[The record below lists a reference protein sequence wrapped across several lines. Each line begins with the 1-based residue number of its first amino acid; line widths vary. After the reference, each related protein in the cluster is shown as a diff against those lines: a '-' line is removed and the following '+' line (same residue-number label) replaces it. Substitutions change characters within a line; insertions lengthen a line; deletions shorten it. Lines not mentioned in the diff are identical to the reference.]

1 MSSIA
6 DGLPSNKRLPAVIA
20 ISLGIGMA
28 TLDTAIVNTAL
39 PTLAEGI
46 GTDSA
51 SVIWVVNAYQLAT
64 IAAVLPFASLSDVL
78 GHRRVF
84 LGGLLVFIVAS
95 LFCGLAWSLPTLT
108 AARVVQGLGAAAI
121 MSVNI
126 ALLRHI
132 YPAKIL
138 GRGLGYNSLVVGL
151 AFTLGPTAASAILAV
166 TTWHWLYL
174 INVPL
179 GLLAVVLGLRSLP
192 EIPRSGHA
200 FDRLAAI
207 LCAGLFALLVL
218 GLGSAVHGAEGD
230 LSLSLSLVAVA
241 LVCGVW
247 LMRRQADHPAPML
260 AIDLFKRPLFALS
273 SLTAICAFC
282 AQGLAFVSLPFLL
295 QTALG
300 HSQVATGFLM
310 TPWPA
315 VVAVMALI
323 AGRLAD
329 RVSLALLCGIGLL
342 LLSAGMAALAM
353 LSEGASAFE
362 IGWRMALCGAGFG
375 FFQSPNLKAIMTS
388 APLARSGG
396 ASGIVA
402 TSRLMGQTLG
412 ASLVALCFHLST
424 GSGPQLA
431 LWLGCV
437 FSLAGALA
445 SGLRLM
451 QSPVALRS

>member
-230 LSLSLSLVAVA
+230 LGLVAVA

-247 LMRRQADHPAPML
+247 LIRRQADHPAPML

-437 FSLAGALA
+437 FALAGALA

-451 QSPVALRS
+451 QSRVALRS

>member
-1 MSSIA
+1 MSQA
-6 DGLPSNKRLPAVIA
+6 VDGLPSNTRLPAVIA

-28 TLDTAIVNTAL
+28 TLDTAIINTAL
-39 PTLAEGI
+39 PTLADGI

-64 IAAVLPFASLSDVL
+64 IAAVLPFASLSDVV

-84 LGGLLVFIVAS
+84 LGGLLLFIIAS

-108 AARVVQGLGAAAI
+108 GARILQGLGAAAI

-132 YPAKIL
+132 YPARIL

-151 AFTLGPTAASAILAV
+151 AFTLGPTAASAILSVAS
-166 TTWHWLYL
+166 WHWLYL

-179 GLLAVVLGLRSLP
+179 GLLALYLGVRSLP
-192 EIPRSGHA
+192 EIPKGGHA
-200 FDRLAAI
+200 FDRIAAL
-207 LCAGLFALLVL
+207 LCAGLFALLVF
-218 GLGSAVHGAEGD
+218 GLGEAVHGADGWWT
-230 LSLSLSLVAVA
+230 LSLIAVA
-241 LVCGVW
+241 LVCGAV
-247 LMRRQADHPAPML
+247 LMRRQAGHPAPML
-260 AIDLFKRPLFALS
+260 ALDLFKNPMFALS
-273 SLTAICAFC
+273 SLTAICAFS
-282 AQGLAFVSLPFLL
+282 AQGLAFVSLPFML
-295 QTALG
+295 QTVLG
-300 HSQVATGFLM
+300 HSQVETGFLM

-315 VVAVMALI
+315 VVAVMALV

-342 LLSAGMAALAM
+342 LLSLGMAAMATLGN
-353 LSEGASAFE
+353 GATSFE

-412 ASLVALCFHLST
+412 AALVALCFHASL
-424 GSGPQLA
+424 GSGPQYA
-431 LWLGCV
+431 LWLGCA
-437 FSLAGALA
+437 FALAGAVA
-445 SGLRLM
+445 SGLRLL
-451 QSPVALRS
+451 PYGKRV

>member
-1 MSSIA
+1 MSSVA
-6 DGLPSNKRLPAVIA
+6 DGLPLNKRLPAVIA

-51 SVIWVVNAYQLAT
+51 SVIWVVNAYQLAI
-64 IAAVLPFASLSDVL
+64 IATVLPFASLSDVL
-78 GHRRVF
+78 GHRRVY
-84 LGGLLVFIVAS
+84 LGGLLVFILSS
-95 LFCGLAWSLPTLT
+95 LFCGLAGSLVTLT

-121 MSVNI
+121 MSVNT

-132 YPAKIL
+132 YPSKML

-151 AFTLGPTAASAILAV
+151 AFTLGPTAASAILSVAS
-166 TTWHWLYL
+166 WHWLYL

-179 GLLAVVLGLRSLP
+179 GLLALVLGVRSLP
-192 EIPRSGHA
+192 TLPITGHA
-200 FDRLAAI
+200 FDRLAAL

-218 GLGSAVHGAEGD
+218 GLGTAVHGAQGA
-230 LSLSLSLVAVA
+230 LTLGLIGVA
-241 LVCGVW
+241 LVCGA
-247 LMRRQADHPAPML
+247 LLLRRQAGHPAPML
-260 AIDLFKRPLFALS
+260 ALDLFKRPVFALS
-273 SLTAICAFC
+273 SLTAICAFS

-295 QTALG
+295 QAVLG
-300 HSQVATGFLM
+300 HSQVETGFLM

-315 VVAVMALI
+315 VVAVMALV

-329 RVSLALLCGIGLL
+329 RVSLGVLCGIGLL
-342 LLSAGMAALAM
+342 MLSVGMAALAS
-353 LSEGASAFE
+353 LGNDASAFH

-375 FFQSPNLKAIMTS
+375 FFQSPNLKALMTS

-402 TSRLMGQTLG
+402 ISRLLGQTLG
-412 ASLVALCFHLST
+412 ASLVALCFHLSLS
-424 GSGPQLA
+424 SGPQSA
-431 LWLGCV
+431 LWLGCAFALV
-437 FSLAGALA
+437 GAVA
-445 SGLRLM
+445 SGLRLV
-451 QSPVALRS
+451 PYGKKPL

>member
-1 MSSIA
+1 MSSVA
-6 DGLPSNKRLPAVIA
+6 DGLPLNKRLPAVIA

-64 IAAVLPFASLSDVL
+64 IAMVLPFASLSEAL
-78 GHRRVF
+78 GHRRVY

-95 LFCGLAWSLPTLT
+95 LFCGLAGSLVTLT
-108 AARVVQGLGAAAI
+108 VARVMQGLGAAAI
-121 MSVNI
+121 MSVNT

-132 YPAKIL
+132 YPSKML

-151 AFTLGPTAASAILAV
+151 AFTLGPTVASAILSVA
-166 TTWHWLYL
+166 TWHWLYL

-179 GLLAVVLGLRSLP
+179 GVLALVLGVRSLP
-192 EIPRSGHA
+192 ALPITGHA
-200 FDRLAAI
+200 FDRFAAL

-218 GLGSAVHGAEGD
+218 GLGSAVHGAQGA
-230 LSLSLSLVAVA
+230 LTLGLIAVA
-241 LVCGVW
+241 LVCGA
-247 LMRRQADHPAPML
+247 LLLRRQADHPAPML
-260 AIDLFKRPLFALS
+260 AVDLFKRPLFALS
-273 SLTAICAFC
+273 SLTAICAFA

-295 QTALG
+295 QTVLG
-300 HSQVATGFLM
+300 HSQVETGFLM

-315 VVAVMALI
+315 VVAVMALV

-329 RVSLALLCGIGLL
+329 RMSLGLLCGIGLL
-342 LLSAGMAALAM
+342 LLSAGMATLAT
-353 LSEGASAFE
+353 LESGASAFD

-375 FFQSPNLKAIMTS
+375 FFQSPNLKALMTS

-402 TSRLMGQTLG
+402 VSRLLGQTLG
-412 ASLVALCFHLST
+412 ASLVALCFHLSL
-424 GSGPQLA
+424 GSGPQYA
-431 LWLGCV
+431 LWLGCGFALV
-437 FSLAGALA
+437 GAAA
-445 SGLRLM
+445 SGLRLL
-451 QSPVALRS
+451 PYGKRA

>member
-1 MSSIA
+1 MSSVA
-6 DGLPSNKRLPAVIA
+6 DGLPSDKRLAAVVA

-64 IAAVLPFASLSDVL
+64 IAAVLPFASLSDVV

-84 LGGLLVFIVAS
+84 LGGLLVFVVAS

-151 AFTLGPTAASAILAV
+151 AFTLGPTAASAILSVA
-166 TTWHWLYL
+166 TWHWLYL
-174 INVPL
+174 INLPRGALALWL
-179 GLLAVVLGLRSLP
+179 GVRA
-192 EIPRSGHA
+192 IPVIPITGHA

-218 GLGSAVHGAEGD
+218 GLGSAVHGAQAVLTLG
-230 LSLSLSLVAVA
+230 LIAVA
-241 LVCGVW
+241 LLCG
-247 LMRRQADHPAPML
+247 LLLIRRQAGHPAPML
-260 AIDLFKRPLFALS
+260 AVDLFKRPLFTLS
-273 SLTAICAFC
+273 ALTAICAFS

-295 QTALG
+295 QTVLG

-329 RVSLALLCGIGLL
+329 RISLALLCGIGLVM
-342 LLSAGMAALAM
+342 LSAGMAALAT
-353 LSEGASAFE
+353 LGNDASTFD

-388 APLARSGG
+388 APIARSGG

-412 ASLVALCFHLST
+412 ASLVALCFHLSLS
-424 GSGPQLA
+424 SGPQYA
-431 LWLGCV
+431 LWLGCGFALV
-437 FSLAGALA
+437 GAVA

-451 QSPVALRS
+451 QDGAKV

>member
-1 MSSIA
+1 MSSVA
-6 DGLPSNKRLPAVIA
+6 DGLPLNKRLPAVIA

-51 SVIWVVNAYQLAT
+51 SVIWVVNAYQLAI
-64 IAAVLPFASLSDVL
+64 IATVLPFASLSDVL
-78 GHRRVF
+78 GHRRVY
-84 LGGLLVFIVAS
+84 LGGLLLFIVSS
-95 LFCGLAWSLPTLT
+95 LFCGLAGSLVTLT

-121 MSVNI
+121 MSVNT

-132 YPAKIL
+132 YPSKML

-151 AFTLGPTAASAILAV
+151 AFTLGPTGASAILSVA
-166 TTWHWLYL
+166 TWHWLYL

-179 GLLAVVLGLRSLP
+179 GLLALTLGLRSLP
-192 EIPRSGHA
+192 TLPMTGHA
-200 FDRLAAI
+200 FDRLAAA

-218 GLGSAVHGAEGD
+218 GLGTAVHGAQGA
-230 LSLSLSLVAVA
+230 LTLGLIAVA
-241 LVCGVW
+241 LVCGA
-247 LMRRQADHPAPML
+247 LLLRRQAGHPAPML
-260 AIDLFKRPLFALS
+260 ALDLFKRPVFALS
-273 SLTAICAFC
+273 SLTAVCAFS

-295 QTALG
+295 QAVLG
-300 HSQVATGFLM
+300 HSQVETGFLM

-315 VVAVMALI
+315 VVAVMALV

-329 RVSLALLCGIGLL
+329 RVNLGVLCGIGLL
-342 LLSAGMAALAM
+342 MLSVGMAALAT
-353 LSEGASAFE
+353 LGSGASALD

-375 FFQSPNLKAIMTS
+375 FFQSPNLKALMTS

-402 TSRLMGQTLG
+402 ISRLLGQTLG
-412 ASLVALCFHLST
+412 ASLVALCFHLSL
-424 GSGPQLA
+424 GSGPQYA
-431 LWLGCV
+431 LWLGCGFALV
-437 FSLAGALA
+437 GAVA
-445 SGLRLM
+445 SGLRLL
-451 QSPVALRS
+451 PYGKKD

>member
-1 MSSIA
+1 MSSVA
-6 DGLPSNKRLPAVIA
+6 DGLPLNKRLPAVIA

-51 SVIWVVNAYQLAT
+51 SVIWVVNAYQLAI
-64 IAAVLPFASLSDVL
+64 IATVLPFASLSDVL
-78 GHRRVF
+78 GHRRVY
-84 LGGLLVFIVAS
+84 LGGLLLFIVSS
-95 LFCGLAWSLPTLT
+95 LFCGLAGSLVTLT

-121 MSVNI
+121 MSVNT

-132 YPAKIL
+132 YPSKML

-151 AFTLGPTAASAILAV
+151 AFTLGPTVASAILSVA
-166 TTWHWLYL
+166 TWHWLYL

-179 GLLAVVLGLRSLP
+179 GLLALGLGLRSLP
-192 EIPRSGHA
+192 TLPMTGHA
-200 FDRLAAI
+200 FDRLAAA

-218 GLGSAVHGAEGD
+218 GLGTAVHGAQGA
-230 LSLSLSLVAVA
+230 LTLGLIAVA
-241 LVCGVW
+241 LVCGT
-247 LMRRQADHPAPML
+247 LLLRRQAGHPAPML
-260 AIDLFKRPLFALS
+260 ALDLFKRPVFALS
-273 SLTAICAFC
+273 SLTAICAFS

-295 QTALG
+295 QAVLG
-300 HSQVATGFLM
+300 HSQVETGFLM

-315 VVAVMALI
+315 VVAVMALV

-329 RVSLALLCGIGLL
+329 RVSLGLLCGIGLL
-342 LLSAGMAALAM
+342 MLSVGMAALAT
-353 LSEGASAFE
+353 LGTGATAFD

-375 FFQSPNLKAIMTS
+375 FFQSPNLKALMTS

-402 TSRLMGQTLG
+402 ISRLLGQTLG
-412 ASLVALCFHLST
+412 ASLVALCFHVSL
-424 GSGPQLA
+424 GSGPLYA
-431 LWLGCV
+431 LWLGGV
-437 FSLAGALA
+437 FALVGAVA
-445 SGLRLM
+445 SGLRLL
-451 QSPVALRS
+451 PYGKKPL

>member
-1 MSSIA
+1 MSSVA
-6 DGLPSNKRLPAVIA
+6 DGLPLNKRLPAVIA

-64 IAAVLPFASLSDVL
+64 IAMVLPFASLSEAL
-78 GHRRVF
+78 GHRRVY

-95 LFCGLAWSLPTLT
+95 LFCGLAGSLVTLT
-108 AARVVQGLGAAAI
+108 VARVMQGLGAAAI
-121 MSVNI
+121 MSVNT

-132 YPAKIL
+132 YPSKML

-151 AFTLGPTAASAILAV
+151 AFTLGPTVASAILSVA
-166 TTWHWLYL
+166 TWHWLYL

-179 GLLAVVLGLRSLP
+179 GVLALVLGVRSLP
-192 EIPRSGHA
+192 ALPITGHA
-200 FDRLAAI
+200 FDRFAAL

-218 GLGSAVHGAEGD
+218 GLGSAVHGAQGA
-230 LSLSLSLVAVA
+230 LTLGLIAVA
-241 LVCGVW
+241 LVCGA
-247 LMRRQADHPAPML
+247 LLLRRQADHPAPML
-260 AIDLFKRPLFALS
+260 AVDLFKRPLFALS
-273 SLTAICAFC
+273 SLTAICAFA

-295 QTALG
+295 QTVLG
-300 HSQVATGFLM
+300 HSQVETGFLM

-315 VVAVMALI
+315 VVAVMALV

-329 RVSLALLCGIGLL
+329 RMSLGVLCGIGLL
-342 LLSAGMAALAM
+342 LLSAGMATLAT
-353 LSEGASAFE
+353 LESGASAFD

-375 FFQSPNLKAIMTS
+375 FFQSPNLKALMTS

-402 TSRLMGQTLG
+402 VSRLLGQTLG
-412 ASLVALCFHLST
+412 ASLVALCFHLSL
-424 GSGPQLA
+424 GSGPQYA
-431 LWLGCV
+431 LWLGCGFALV
-437 FSLAGALA
+437 GAAA
-445 SGLRLM
+445 SGLRLL
-451 QSPVALRS
+451 PYGKRA

>member
-1 MSSIA
+1 
-6 DGLPSNKRLPAVIA
+6 
-20 ISLGIGMA
+20 
-28 TLDTAIVNTAL
+28 
-39 PTLAEGI
+39 
-46 GTDSA
+46 
-51 SVIWVVNAYQLAT
+51 
-64 IAAVLPFASLSDVL
+64 
-78 GHRRVF
+78 
-84 LGGLLVFIVAS
+84 
-95 LFCGLAWSLPTLT
+95 
-108 AARVVQGLGAAAI
+108 LGAAAI

-230 LSLSLSLVAVA
+230 LSLGLVAVA

-342 LLSAGMAALAM
+342 LLSAGMAALAL
-353 LSEGASAFE
+353 LSEGASAFD

-437 FSLAGALA
+437 FALAGALA

>member
-1 MSSIA
+1 MSSVA
-6 DGLPSNKRLPAVIA
+6 DGLPLNKRLPAVIA

-51 SVIWVVNAYQLAT
+51 SVIWVVNAYQLAI
-64 IAAVLPFASLSDVL
+64 IATVLPFASLSDVL
-78 GHRRVF
+78 GHRRVY
-84 LGGLLVFIVAS
+84 LGGLLLFIVSS
-95 LFCGLAWSLPTLT
+95 LFCGLAGSLVTLT

-121 MSVNI
+121 MSVNT

-132 YPAKIL
+132 YPSKML

-151 AFTLGPTAASAILAV
+151 AFTLGPTVASAILSVA
-166 TTWHWLYL
+166 TWHWLYL

-179 GLLAVVLGLRSLP
+179 GLLALGLGLRSLP
-192 EIPRSGHA
+192 TLPMTGHA
-200 FDRLAAI
+200 FDRLAAA
-207 LCAGLFALLVL
+207 LCAGLLALLVL
-218 GLGSAVHGAEGD
+218 GLGTAVHGAQGA
-230 LSLSLSLVAVA
+230 LTLGLIAVA
-241 LVCGVW
+241 LVCGA
-247 LMRRQADHPAPML
+247 LLLRRQAGHPAPML
-260 AIDLFKRPLFALS
+260 ALDLFKRPVFALS
-273 SLTAICAFC
+273 SLTAICAFS

-295 QTALG
+295 QAVLG

-315 VVAVMALI
+315 VVAVMALV

-329 RVSLALLCGIGLL
+329 RVSLGLLCGIGLL
-342 LLSAGMAALAM
+342 MLSVGMAALAT
-353 LSEGASAFE
+353 LGTGATAFD

-375 FFQSPNLKAIMTS
+375 FFQSPNLKALMTS

-402 TSRLMGQTLG
+402 ISRLLGQTLG
-412 ASLVALCFHLST
+412 ASLVALCFHVSL
-424 GSGPQLA
+424 GSGPLYA

-437 FSLAGALA
+437 FALVGAVA
-445 SGLRLM
+445 SGLRLL
-451 QSPVALRS
+451 PYGKKPL

>member
-1 MSSIA
+1 MSSVA
-6 DGLPSNKRLPAVIA
+6 DGLPPTKRLAAVIA
-20 ISLGIGMA
+20 ISMGIGMA

-64 IAAVLPFASLSDVL
+64 IAMVLPFASLSEAL
-78 GHRRVF
+78 GHRRVY

-95 LFCGLAWSLPTLT
+95 LFCGLAGSLVTLT
-108 AARVVQGLGAAAI
+108 VARVMQGLGAAAI
-121 MSVNI
+121 MSVNT

-132 YPAKIL
+132 YPSKML

-151 AFTLGPTAASAILAV
+151 AFTLGPTVASAILSVA
-166 TTWHWLYL
+166 TWHWLYL

-179 GLLAVVLGLRSLP
+179 GLLALVLGLRSLP
-192 EIPRSGHA
+192 TLPITGHA
-200 FDRLAAI
+200 FDRFAAL

-218 GLGSAVHGAEGD
+218 GLGSAVHGAQGA
-230 LSLSLSLVAVA
+230 LTLGLIAVA
-241 LVCGVW
+241 LVCGA
-247 LMRRQADHPAPML
+247 LLLRRQADHPAPML
-260 AIDLFKRPLFALS
+260 AVDLFKRPLFALS
-273 SLTAICAFC
+273 SLTAICAFA

-295 QTALG
+295 QAVLG
-300 HSQVATGFLM
+300 HSQVETGFLM

-315 VVAVMALI
+315 VVAVMALV

-329 RVSLALLCGIGLL
+329 RMSLGVLCGIGLL
-342 LLSAGMAALAM
+342 LLSAGMATLAT
-353 LSEGASAFE
+353 LESGASAFD

-375 FFQSPNLKAIMTS
+375 FFQSPNLKALMTS

-402 TSRLMGQTLG
+402 VSRLLGQTLG
-412 ASLVALCFHLST
+412 ASLVALCFHLSL
-424 GSGPQLA
+424 GSGPQYA
-431 LWLGCV
+431 LWLGCGFALV
-437 FSLAGALA
+437 GAAA
-445 SGLRLM
+445 SGLRLL
-451 QSPVALRS
+451 PYGKRA

>member
-1 MSSIA
+1 MSSVA
-6 DGLPSNKRLPAVIA
+6 DGLPLNKRLPAVIA

-51 SVIWVVNAYQLAT
+51 SVIWVVNAYQLAI
-64 IAAVLPFASLSDVL
+64 IATVLPFASLSDVL
-78 GHRRVF
+78 GHRRVY
-84 LGGLLVFIVAS
+84 LGGLLLFIVSS
-95 LFCGLAWSLPTLT
+95 LFCGLAGSLVTLT

-121 MSVNI
+121 MSVNT

-132 YPAKIL
+132 YPSKML

-151 AFTLGPTAASAILAV
+151 AFTLGPTVASAILSVA
-166 TTWHWLYL
+166 TWHWLYL
-174 INVPL
+174 VNVPL
-179 GLLAVVLGLRSLP
+179 GLLALGLGLRSLP
-192 EIPRSGHA
+192 TLPMTGHA
-200 FDRLAAI
+200 FDRLAAA

-218 GLGSAVHGAEGD
+218 GLGTAVHGAQGA
-230 LSLSLSLVAVA
+230 LTLGLIAVA
-241 LVCGVW
+241 LVCGT
-247 LMRRQADHPAPML
+247 LLLRRQAGHPAPML
-260 AIDLFKRPLFALS
+260 ALDLFKRPVFALS
-273 SLTAICAFC
+273 SLTAICAFS

-295 QTALG
+295 QAVLG
-300 HSQVATGFLM
+300 HSQVETGFLM

-315 VVAVMALI
+315 VVAVMALV

-329 RVSLALLCGIGLL
+329 RVSLGLLCGIGLL
-342 LLSAGMAALAM
+342 MLSVGMAALAT
-353 LSEGASAFE
+353 LGTGATAFD

-375 FFQSPNLKAIMTS
+375 FFQSPNLKALMTS

-402 TSRLMGQTLG
+402 ISRLLGQTLG
-412 ASLVALCFHLST
+412 ASLVALCFHVSL
-424 GSGPQLA
+424 GSGPLYA

-437 FSLAGALA
+437 FALVGAVA
-445 SGLRLM
+445 SGLRLL
-451 QSPVALRS
+451 PYGKKPL

>member
-1 MSSIA
+1 MSSVA
-6 DGLPSNKRLPAVIA
+6 DGLPLNKRLPAVIA

-51 SVIWVVNAYQLAT
+51 SVIWVVNAYQLAI
-64 IAAVLPFASLSDVL
+64 IATVLPFASLSDVL
-78 GHRRVF
+78 GHRRVY
-84 LGGLLVFIVAS
+84 LGGLLLFIVSS
-95 LFCGLAWSLPTLT
+95 LFCGLAGSLVTLT

-121 MSVNI
+121 MSVNT

-132 YPAKIL
+132 YPSKML

-151 AFTLGPTAASAILAV
+151 AFTLGPTVASAILSVA
-166 TTWHWLYL
+166 TWHWLYL

-179 GLLAVVLGLRSLP
+179 GLLALGLGLRSLP
-192 EIPRSGHA
+192 TLPMTGHA
-200 FDRLAAI
+200 FDRLAAA

-218 GLGSAVHGAEGD
+218 GLGTAVHGAQGA
-230 LSLSLSLVAVA
+230 LPLGLIAVA
-241 LVCGVW
+241 LVCGT
-247 LMRRQADHPAPML
+247 LLLRRQACHPAPML
-260 AIDLFKRPLFALS
+260 ALDLFKRPVFALS
-273 SLTAICAFC
+273 SLTAICAFS

-295 QTALG
+295 QAVLG
-300 HSQVATGFLM
+300 HSQVETGFLM

-315 VVAVMALI
+315 VVAVMALV

-329 RVSLALLCGIGLL
+329 RVSLGLLCGIGLL
-342 LLSAGMAALAM
+342 MLSVGMAALAT
-353 LSEGASAFE
+353 LGTGATAFD

-375 FFQSPNLKAIMTS
+375 FFQSPNLKALMTS

-402 TSRLMGQTLG
+402 ISRLLGQTLG
-412 ASLVALCFHLST
+412 ASLVALCFHVSL
-424 GSGPQLA
+424 GSGPLYA

-437 FSLAGALA
+437 FALVGAVA
-445 SGLRLM
+445 SGLRLL
-451 QSPVALRS
+451 PYGKKPL

>member
-1 MSSIA
+1 MSSVA
-6 DGLPSNKRLPAVIA
+6 EGLPLNKRLPAVIA

-64 IAAVLPFASLSDVL
+64 IAMVLPFASLSEAL
-78 GHRRVF
+78 GHRRVY

-95 LFCGLAWSLPTLT
+95 LFCGLAGSLVTLT
-108 AARVVQGLGAAAI
+108 VARVMQGLGAAAI
-121 MSVNI
+121 MSVNT

-132 YPAKIL
+132 YPSKML

-151 AFTLGPTAASAILAV
+151 AFTLGPTVASAILSVA
-166 TTWHWLYL
+166 TWHWLYL

-179 GLLAVVLGLRSLP
+179 GVLALVLGVRSLP
-192 EIPRSGHA
+192 ALPITGHA
-200 FDRLAAI
+200 FDRFAAL

-218 GLGSAVHGAEGD
+218 GLGSAVHGAQGA
-230 LSLSLSLVAVA
+230 LTLGLIGVA
-241 LVCGVW
+241 LVCGA
-247 LMRRQADHPAPML
+247 LLLRRQADHPAPML
-260 AIDLFKRPLFALS
+260 AVDLFKRPLFALS
-273 SLTAICAFC
+273 SLTAICAFA

-295 QTALG
+295 QTVLG
-300 HSQVATGFLM
+300 HSQVETGFLM

-315 VVAVMALI
+315 VVAVMALV

-329 RVSLALLCGIGLL
+329 RMSLGVLCGIGLL
-342 LLSAGMAALAM
+342 LLSAGMATLAT
-353 LSEGASAFE
+353 LESGASAFD

-375 FFQSPNLKAIMTS
+375 FFQSPNLKALMTS

-402 TSRLMGQTLG
+402 VSRLLGQTLG
-412 ASLVALCFHLST
+412 ASLVALCFHLSL
-424 GSGPQLA
+424 GSGPQYA
-431 LWLGCV
+431 LWLGCGFALV
-437 FSLAGALA
+437 GAAA
-445 SGLRLM
+445 SGLRLL
-451 QSPVALRS
+451 PYGKRA

>member
-1 MSSIA
+1 MSSVA
-6 DGLPSNKRLPAVIA
+6 DGLPLNKRLPAVIA

-51 SVIWVVNAYQLAT
+51 SVIWVVNAYQLAI
-64 IAAVLPFASLSDVL
+64 IATVLPFASLSDVL
-78 GHRRVF
+78 GHRRVY
-84 LGGLLVFIVAS
+84 LGGLLLFIVSS
-95 LFCGLAWSLPTLT
+95 LFCGLAGSLVTLT

-121 MSVNI
+121 MSVNT

-132 YPAKIL
+132 YPSKML

-151 AFTLGPTAASAILAV
+151 AFTLGPTVASAILSVA
-166 TTWHWLYL
+166 TWHWLYL

-179 GLLAVVLGLRSLP
+179 GLLALGLGLRSLP
-192 EIPRSGHA
+192 TLPMTGHA
-200 FDRLAAI
+200 FDRLAAA

-218 GLGSAVHGAEGD
+218 GLGTAVHGAQGA
-230 LSLSLSLVAVA
+230 LTLGLIAVA
-241 LVCGVW
+241 LVCGA
-247 LMRRQADHPAPML
+247 LLLRRQAGHPAPML
-260 AIDLFKRPLFALS
+260 ALDLFKRPVFALS
-273 SLTAICAFC
+273 SLTAICAFS

-295 QTALG
+295 QAVLG

-315 VVAVMALI
+315 VVAVMALV

-329 RVSLALLCGIGLL
+329 RVSLGLLCGIGLL
-342 LLSAGMAALAM
+342 MLSVGMAALAT
-353 LSEGASAFE
+353 LGTGATAFD

-375 FFQSPNLKAIMTS
+375 FFQSPNLKALMTS

-402 TSRLMGQTLG
+402 ISRLLGQTLG
-412 ASLVALCFHLST
+412 ASLVALCFHVSL
-424 GSGPQLA
+424 GSGPLYA

-437 FSLAGALA
+437 FALVGAVA
-445 SGLRLM
+445 SGLRLL
-451 QSPVALRS
+451 PYGKKPL

>member
-1 MSSIA
+1 MSSVA
-6 DGLPSNKRLPAVIA
+6 DGLPLNKRLPAVIA

-64 IAAVLPFASLSDVL
+64 IAMVLPFASLSEAL
-78 GHRRVF
+78 GHRRVY

-95 LFCGLAWSLPTLT
+95 LFCGLAGSLVTLT
-108 AARVVQGLGAAAI
+108 VARVMQGLGAAAI
-121 MSVNI
+121 MSVNT

-132 YPAKIL
+132 YPSKML

-151 AFTLGPTAASAILAV
+151 AFTLGPTVASAILSVA
-166 TTWHWLYL
+166 TWHWLYL

-179 GLLAVVLGLRSLP
+179 GLLALVLGLRSLP
-192 EIPRSGHA
+192 TLPITGHA
-200 FDRLAAI
+200 FDRFAAL

-218 GLGSAVHGAEGD
+218 GLGSAVHGAQGA
-230 LSLSLSLVAVA
+230 LTLGLIAVA
-241 LVCGVW
+241 LVCGA
-247 LMRRQADHPAPML
+247 LLLRRQADHPAPML
-260 AIDLFKRPLFALS
+260 AVDLFKRPLFALS
-273 SLTAICAFC
+273 SLTAICAFA

-295 QTALG
+295 QTVLG
-300 HSQVATGFLM
+300 HSQVETGFLM

-315 VVAVMALI
+315 VVAVMALV

-329 RVSLALLCGIGLL
+329 RMSLGVLCGIGLL
-342 LLSAGMAALAM
+342 LLSVGMATLAT
-353 LSEGASAFE
+353 LESGASAFD

-375 FFQSPNLKAIMTS
+375 FFQSPNLKALMTS

-402 TSRLMGQTLG
+402 VSRLLGQTLG
-412 ASLVALCFHLST
+412 ASLVALCFHLSL
-424 GSGPQLA
+424 GSGPQYA
-431 LWLGCV
+431 LWLGCGFALV
-437 FSLAGALA
+437 GAAA
-445 SGLRLM
+445 SGLRLL
-451 QSPVALRS
+451 PYGKRA

>member
-1 MSSIA
+1 MSSVA
-6 DGLPSNKRLPAVIA
+6 DGLPLNKRLPAVIA

-64 IAAVLPFASLSDVL
+64 IAMVLPFASLSEAL
-78 GHRRVF
+78 GHRRVY

-95 LFCGLAWSLPTLT
+95 LFCGLAGSLVTLT
-108 AARVVQGLGAAAI
+108 VARVMQGLGAAAI
-121 MSVNI
+121 MSVNT

-132 YPAKIL
+132 YPSKML

-151 AFTLGPTAASAILAV
+151 AFTLGPTVASAILSVA
-166 TTWHWLYL
+166 TWHWLYL

-179 GLLAVVLGLRSLP
+179 GVLALVLGVRSLP
-192 EIPRSGHA
+192 ALPITGHA
-200 FDRLAAI
+200 FDRFAAL

-218 GLGSAVHGAEGD
+218 GLGSAVHGAQGA
-230 LSLSLSLVAVA
+230 LTLGLIAVA
-241 LVCGVW
+241 LVCGA
-247 LMRRQADHPAPML
+247 LLLRRQADHPAPML
-260 AIDLFKRPLFALS
+260 AVDLFKRPLFALS
-273 SLTAICAFC
+273 SLTAICAFA

-295 QTALG
+295 QTVLG
-300 HSQVATGFLM
+300 HSQVETGFLM

-315 VVAVMALI
+315 VVAVMALV

-329 RVSLALLCGIGLL
+329 RMSLGVLCGIGLL
-342 LLSAGMAALAM
+342 LLSVGMATLAT
-353 LSEGASAFE
+353 LESGASAFD

-375 FFQSPNLKAIMTS
+375 FFQSPNLKALMTS

-402 TSRLMGQTLG
+402 VSRLLGQTLG
-412 ASLVALCFHLST
+412 ASLVALCFHLSL
-424 GSGPQLA
+424 GSGPQYA
-431 LWLGCV
+431 LWLGCGFALV
-437 FSLAGALA
+437 GAAA
-445 SGLRLM
+445 SGLRLL
-451 QSPVALRS
+451 PYGKRA

>member
-1 MSSIA
+1 MSSVA
-6 DGLPSNKRLPAVIA
+6 DGLPLNKRLPAVIA

-64 IAAVLPFASLSDVL
+64 IAMVLPFASLSEAL
-78 GHRRVF
+78 GHRRVY

-95 LFCGLAWSLPTLT
+95 LFCGLAGSLVTLT
-108 AARVVQGLGAAAI
+108 VARVMQGLGAAAI
-121 MSVNI
+121 MSVNT

-132 YPAKIL
+132 YPSKML
-138 GRGLGYNSLVVGL
+138 GRGLGYNSLMVGL
-151 AFTLGPTAASAILAV
+151 AFTLGPTVASAILSVA
-166 TTWHWLYL
+166 TWHWLYL

-179 GLLAVVLGLRSLP
+179 GVLALVLGVRSLP
-192 EIPRSGHA
+192 ALPITGHA
-200 FDRLAAI
+200 FDRFAAL

-218 GLGSAVHGAEGD
+218 GLGSAVHGAQGA
-230 LSLSLSLVAVA
+230 LTLGLIAVA
-241 LVCGVW
+241 LVCGA
-247 LMRRQADHPAPML
+247 LLLRRQADHPAPML
-260 AIDLFKRPLFALS
+260 AVDLFKRPLFALS
-273 SLTAICAFC
+273 SLTAICAFA

-295 QTALG
+295 QTVLG
-300 HSQVATGFLM
+300 HSQVETGFLM

-315 VVAVMALI
+315 VVAVMALV

-329 RVSLALLCGIGLL
+329 RMSLGVLCGIGLL
-342 LLSAGMAALAM
+342 LLSAGMATLAT
-353 LSEGASAFE
+353 LESGASAFD

-375 FFQSPNLKAIMTS
+375 FFQSPNLKALMTS

-402 TSRLMGQTLG
+402 VSRLLGQTLG
-412 ASLVALCFHLST
+412 ASLVALCFHLSL
-424 GSGPQLA
+424 GSGPQYA
-431 LWLGCV
+431 LWLGCGFALV
-437 FSLAGALA
+437 GAAA
-445 SGLRLM
+445 SGLRLL
-451 QSPVALRS
+451 PYGKRA